1 MFVTGNKI
9 SQENEGWLAIQS
21 GWQVA
26 TISICLQVKNSPNQV
41 VFVPEL
47 QSNLDIVRLD
57 AMRGAVTKRRYLTT

>member
-26 TISICLQVKNSPNQV
+26 TISICLQVKNSPNQD